1 MRKLTSY
8 LVFTLSLG
16 IVVLF
21 LMNCSTEKDALLNR
35 TFHNV
40 TAKYNGYFNANEI
53 IIESLFQHE
62 ASRKENYYNIIPVY
76 QYPNTDES
84 KGFYA
89 PMDTAAAKCE
99 IVIGRHSMPA
109 KKVGRNSNAEWCSWI
124 DDNWITI
131 GWSQFYKR
139 DYESAME
146 KFEYIEKQYK
156 KNSIVHTAKFWEAKT
171 LLEIEDYFT
180 AEEILL
186 ELIDKKKEIEEL
198 EEEEKNK
205 LQELNVYIKEKLNFK
220 RKKKRKSDDDTKI
233 VSFPKGLENKIYPTL
248 ADLYIRTKEYDKA
261 IDMLNKA
268 ISLKQ
273 KREFR
278 TRLIF
283 ILAQV
288 YHELKNN
295 AASELYGEVVKRNPD
310 YEMAFQAKI
319 NRALAFSGSDNK
331 SIKNQLLKMLKDDKN
346 IDYYDQIYFALAEIA
361 LKEQDRLKGIEYL
374 ELSIESSSSNAFQ
387 KTASLMR
394 LAELYYLE
402 RNYRK
407 ANQYFEATMGVIPKE
422 HEDYELIKAK
432 NKNLADLIRELN
444 VIEYTDSILNL
455 CKMPEKEVLALIND
469 IIDTKREEI
478 EAKKDQKEL
487 DMLFAENR
495 KLPAGSP
502 GINKLFIWDQNLKGL
517 GFNEFKQI
525 WGDVKLEDNWRRFNK
540 NVSSMDLDNGTTND
554 SLISKELTIDY
565 YLDQLPCGDQ
575 EELLLL
581 EGNLMT
587 SLYESGNIYL
597 HKLDDAEES
606 IGMYERVSKEYLPHE
621 KAIAGLYQLY
631 IIYKDKNKFAE
642 SNLYKNTILK
652 DYKNSEYAQLILNP
666 NYKEG
671 QRLILQK
678 EAIEYASTYELY
690 SDKDYQSVIK
700 ITDEILALDSL
711 NTFYCKY
718 SYLNALSLGKLSYD
732 TTYKK
737 RFEKALS
744 QTVRNCKESEYYQPA
759 KTLLDKIRNVNSIE
773 NAKDGKSVFIYNNS
787 VSHKFILFFPKES
800 GNINSLK
807 NKLSN
812 FNKASFSK
820 SALKTSNSFLNSQ
833 DQLIIVQEFDD
844 LIAAMDYYSA
854 LSLNKGAL
862 KDVFNNFECFI
873 ISEKNLSALY
883 IGKDLPKY
891 MTFFNAN
898 YLD

>member
-1 MRKLTSY
+1 MQKLISY
-8 LVFTLSLG
+8 LLSTFSLFT
-16 IVVLF
+16 VVLL
-21 LMNCSTEKDALLNR
+21 LMNCSTEKDALINR

-40 TAKYNGYFNANEI
+40 SAKYNGYFNANEI

-62 ASRKENYYNIIPVY
+62 ASRKENYYKIIPVY
-76 QYPNTDES
+76 PYPNTDES

-124 DDNWITI
+124 DDNWMTI
-131 GWSQFYKR
+131 GLSQFYKR
-139 DYESAME
+139 DYESAIE

-156 KNSIVHTAKFWEAKT
+156 KNDIAYTAKFWKAKT

-186 ELIDKKKEIEEL
+186 ELIDKKKELEEL
-198 EEEEKNK
+198 EKLEKNK
-205 LQELNVYIKEKLNFK
+205 IQKLKEKLKSKGKKK
-220 RKKKRKSDDDTKI
+220 RKKKSKDEDNKI
-233 VSFPKGLENKIYPTL
+233 ASFPKGLENKIYPSL
-248 ADLYIRTKEYDKA
+248 ADLYIRTKDYDKA
-261 IDMLNKA
+261 IDVLNKA

-273 KREFR
+273 KREFK

-283 ILAQV
+283 ILAQI

-295 AASELYGEVVKRNPD
+295 AASELYAEVIKRNPD

-374 ELSIESSSSNAFQ
+374 ELSVEASQTNAFQ

-394 LAELYYLE
+394 LADLYYLE

-407 ANQYFEATMGVIPKE
+407 ANQYFESTMGIIPKE
-422 HEDYELIKAK
+422 HEDYEIIKAK

-444 VIEYTDSILNL
+444 VIEHADSILNL
-455 CKMPEKEVLALIND
+455 CEMPEKDVLALIND
-469 IIDTKREEI
+469 IIDKKRETL
-478 EAKKDQKEL
+478 EAKQEKKEL
-487 DMLFAENR
+487 EMLLGANNNSR
-495 KLPAGSP
+495 GGGAGS
-502 GINKLFIWDQNLKGL
+502 NKLFVWDQNLKGL
-517 GFNEFKQI
+517 GFNEFKNL

-540 NVSSMDLDNGTTND
+540 SASSIDLDNGVRND
-554 SLISKELTIDY
+554 SLIAKELTVDY
-565 YLDQLPCGDQ
+565 YLDQLPCGNQ
-575 EELLLL
+575 ELLLL
-581 EGNLMT
+581 LDKNLMT

-597 HKLDDAEES
+597 HKLNDPEES
-606 IGMYERVSKEYLPHE
+606 IGMYERVSKEYLPQE

-631 IIYKDKNKFAE
+631 IIYKDKSKFTE

-671 QRLILQK
+671 QRLIQQK
-678 EAIEYASTYELY
+678 EALDYASTYQLY
-690 SDKDYQSVIK
+690 SENEYQSVIE
-700 ITDEILALDSL
+700 ITDQILQFDTL

-718 SYLNALSLGKLSYD
+718 SYLNALSLGKLAYD
-732 TTYKK
+732 TSYKK

-744 QTVRNCKESEYYQPA
+744 QTVKNCKGSEYYQPA
-759 KTLLDKIRNVNSIE
+759 KALLNKIRNVKSIE
-773 NAKDGKSVFIYNNS
+773 NAKDGKSVFIYDNN
-787 VSHKFILFFPKES
+787 VSHKFALFFAKESS

-812 FNKASFSK
+812 FNKSSFSK
-820 SALKTSNSFLNSQ
+820 SSLKTSNSFLNAQ
-833 DQLIIVQEFDD
+833 DQLIIVQEFDK
-844 LIAAMDYYSA
+844 LIDAMDYYDA
-854 LSLNKGAL
+854 LRVNKGAL
-862 KDVFNNFECFI
+862 KGTFNAFECFI
-873 ISEKNLSALY
+873 ISEKNLAALY
-883 IGKDLPKY
+883 IGKDLAKY

-898 YLD
+898 YLE

>member
-8 LVFTLSLG
+8 LVFTFSIS

-53 IIESLFQHE
+53 IVEALFQHE
-62 ASRKENYYNIIPVY
+62 NSRKENYYKIIPVY
-76 QYPNTDES
+76 PYPNTDES
-84 KGFYA
+84 KGLYS

-99 IVIGRHSMPA
+99 IVIGRHSMPE

-124 DDNWITI
+124 DDNWMTI

-156 KNSIVHTAKFWEAKT
+156 KNSIVYTAKFWKAKT
-171 LLEIEDYFT
+171 LIEIEDYFT

-198 EEEEKNK
+198 EAAEKNRI
-205 LQELNVYIKEKLNFK
+205 QELKEKLK
-220 RKKKRKSDDDTKI
+220 AKGKKKRKKNSKNDDAKI
-233 VSFPKGLENKIYPTL
+233 VGFPKDLENKIYPSL

-261 IDMLNKA
+261 IEMLNKA

-273 KREFR
+273 KREFK

-283 ILAQV
+283 ILAQI
-288 YHELKNN
+288 YHELNN
-295 AASELYGEVVKRNPD
+295 SAASGLYGEVVKRNPD
-310 YEMAFQAKI
+310 YEMAFQSKI
-319 NRALAFSGSDNK
+319 NRALAFSGSENK

-361 LKEQDRLKGIEYL
+361 LKEQDRLQGIGYL
-374 ELSIESSSSNAFQ
+374 ELSIESSLSNAFQ

-407 ANQYFEATMGVIPKE
+407 ANQYFESTMGIIPKE

-444 VIEYTDSILNL
+444 VIEYTDSLLTL
-455 CKMPEKEVLALIND
+455 CKMPEKDVLALIND
-469 IIDTKREEI
+469 IIDKKREEL
-478 EAKKDQKEL
+478 EAKQDKKEL
-487 DMLFAENR
+487 EMLFADNNTR
-495 KLPAGSP
+495 PGTLGSS
-502 GINKLFIWDQNLKGL
+502 KLFIWDQNLKGL
-517 GFNEFKQI
+517 GFNEFKKI
-525 WGDVKLEDNWRRFNK
+525 WGDIKLEDNWRRLNK
-540 NVSSMDLDNGTTND
+540 SASSMDLDNSIEND
-554 SLISKELTIDY
+554 SLIAKELTIDY

-575 EELLLL
+575 DQLLLL
-581 EGNLMT
+581 NENLMT
-587 SLYESGNIYL
+587 SLYEAGNIYL
-597 HKLDDAEES
+597 HKLDDSEES
-606 IGMYERVSKEYLPHE
+606 IGMYERVSNEYLPKE

-631 IIYKDKNKFAE
+631 IIYKDKNKFTA
-642 SNLYKNTILK
+642 SNLCKNIILK

-671 QRLILQK
+671 QRLIQQK
-678 EAIEYASTYELY
+678 EALEYAATYKLY
-690 SDKDYQSVIK
+690 SEKDYQSVIK
-700 ITDEILALDSL
+700 ITDQFLLLDTL

-732 TTYKK
+732 TAYKK
-737 RFEKALS
+737 RFEQALS
-744 QTVRNCKESEYYQPA
+744 KTVKNCKGSEYYLPA
-759 KTLLDKIRNVNSIE
+759 KFLLDKIRNVKSIE
-773 NAKDGKSVFIYNNS
+773 NAKDGKSVFIYDNN
-787 VSHKFILFFPKES
+787 VSHKFVLYFPKESS

-812 FNKASFSK
+812 FNKSSFSK
-820 SALKTSNSFLNSQ
+820 SALKTSNSFLNTQ
-833 DQLIIVQEFDD
+833 DQIIIVQEFDD
-844 LIAAMDYYSA
+844 LLSAMDYYNA
-854 LSLNKGAL
+854 LRVNKGAL
-862 KDVFNNFECFI
+862 KETFNEFECFV
-873 ISEKNLSALY
+873 ISEKNLAALY
-883 IGKDLPKY
+883 IGKDLPIY
-891 MTFFNAN
+891 MTFFKAN